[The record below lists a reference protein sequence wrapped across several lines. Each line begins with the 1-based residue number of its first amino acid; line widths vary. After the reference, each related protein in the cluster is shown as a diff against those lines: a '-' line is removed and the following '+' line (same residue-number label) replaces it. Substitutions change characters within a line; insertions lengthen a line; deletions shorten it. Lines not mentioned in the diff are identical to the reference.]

1 MLILDFMIWF
11 NLSTTASQFW
21 CDSRG
26 TSRRMPVPVAC
37 ATLLDQRSIESFPF
51 SKMSR
56 KQRGKVTFPRP
67 FPVHLRRRAR
77 PRFLVF
83 ILDTQVRPSR
93 LLAPFLFFSG
103 RDWTRSGHSTA
114 GLEAAGTPEIPR
126 TTQPFYVC

>member
-1 MLILDFMIWF
+1 MLTLDFMIWF
-11 NLSTTASQFW
+11 SLSTTASQCW
-21 CDSRG
+21 YNSRG
-26 TSRRMPVPVAC
+26 TSRCQCQWSVRLSLTSVLSSLFPSRRCLASNVAK
-37 ATLLDQRSIESFPF
+37 LLS
-51 SKMSR
+51 
-56 KQRGKVTFPRP
+56 PRP

-114 GLEAAGTPEIPR
+114 GLEAAGTPEILR
-126 TTQPFYVC
+126 TTQPFY